1 LRIDVRMDGWFT
13 CSGAADDDA
22 GFGERGCSGS
32 GRVDK
37 LGLALG
43 FSGLELHPTRPHCSL
58 NSELS
63 LLC

>member
-1 LRIDVRMDGWFT
+1 MDGWFT

-37 LGLALG
+37 LRLALG
-43 FSGLELHPTRPHCSL
+43 FFCSGVAP
-58 NSELS
+58 NSTTL
-63 LLC
+63 